1 MYNKQNENYGLYL
14 AGLIS
19 ENQYYEL
26 CEGKK
31 HKKSNKK
38 HMAKDVT
45 GDGKSNF
52 ADVMA
57 SRMIAGGMDKEEAI
71 KKAHAIHSKH
81 SKKKKKKTKKAHC
94 YEAFMPDSKQILR
107 MGHGLDSKFKMFM
120 AQLDKSELS
129 RQNLKNLAFNFI
141 TSLHDAMVEDEKMT
155 DPAAKSLLM
164 RNIKAA
170 FKQADEE
177 IPDGKSD
184 DKNTPSGVK

>member
-45 GDGKSNF
+45 GDGKADF

-81 SKKKKKKTKKAHC
+81 SKKKKKKKAKHCNYCMETTSPTKLGA
-94 YEAFMPDSKQILR
+94 
-107 MGHGLDSKFKMFM
+107 
-120 AQLDKSELS
+120 
-129 RQNLKNLAFNFI
+129 NLGI
-141 TSLHDAMVEDEKMT
+141 TSGTLATKLEPLFSAMLELEPFDLRKILTLIKSHAETGHDLKLNAIKNAIDRIQKMKLDDE
-155 DPAAKSLLM
+155 AK
-164 RNIKAA
+164 NQENQQNPIK
-170 FKQADEE
+170 
-177 IPDGKSD
+177 P
-184 DKNTPSGVK
+184 

>member
-45 GDGKSNF
+45 GDGKSDF

-81 SKKKKKKTKKAHC
+81 SKKKKKKKAKHCNYCMETTVSPTKLGANLGITSGTQATKL
-94 YEAFMPDSKQILR
+94 EPLFSAFLEIGHSNISIFRRILR
-107 MGHGLDSKFKMFM
+107 MIEMNSGDKFNKPSIYSALRSMKIEPEEESSDS
-120 AQLDKSELS
+120 
-129 RQNLKNLAFNFI
+129 
-141 TSLHDAMVEDEKMT
+141 
-155 DPAAKSLLM
+155 
-164 RNIKAA
+164 
-170 FKQADEE
+170 
-177 IPDGKSD
+177 
-184 DKNTPSGVK
+184 KNTPSGVK